1 MPAGTST
8 TRRPRLRS
16 QGQNT
21 RPGRLRTLAGRSKCV
36 QFAPT
41 ASFSSFAYAVSCGSH
56 CVRITGVSAF
66 IYRQRRHTHLVSH
79 THFSALRH
87 RWFFPFHICAKRITL
102 WAVTPY
108 CHLCAG
114 PTAEARGARAARRT
128 GGERCAAP
136 ADPKTGH
143 YDVKIPRRAGRTP
156 RAPCRGCGLRPDQTL
171 HGPRLLRGLH
181 RDRARGQ
188 PT

>member
-16 QGQNT
+16 RGQNT

-56 CVRITGVSAF
+56 CVRKPA
-66 IYRQRRHTHLVSH
+66 YRLLSPILYIGSDGTHTLSRTLTSQHSGTVGFFLFTYVQKESPCGQSHLSPYTVTFAQGQQRR
-79 THFSALRH
+79 
-87 RWFFPFHICAKRITL
+87 
-102 WAVTPY
+102 
-108 CHLCAG
+108 
-114 PTAEARGARAARRT
+114 GAADR
-128 GGERCAAP
+128 RCAAP

>member
-102 WAVTPY
+102 WAVTPSV
-108 CHLCAG
+108 LTVSVTFAQG
-114 PTAEARGARAARRT
+114 ADTEARARR
-128 GGERCAAP
+128 GGP
-136 ADPKTGH
+136 AVSG
-143 YDVKIPRRAGRTP
+143 V
-156 RAPCRGCGLRPDQTL
+156 LRPPTQK
-171 HGPRLLRGLH
+171 
-181 RDRARGQ
+181 RA
-188 PT
+188 TMT

>member
-16 QGQNT
+16 RGQNT

-56 CVRITGVSAF
+56 CVRKPA
-66 IYRQRRHTHLVSH
+66 YRLLSPILYIGSDGTHTLSRTLTSQHSGTVG
-79 THFSALRH
+79 
-87 RWFFPFHICAKRITL
+87 FFPFHIYVQKESPCGQSHL
-102 WAVTPY
+102 SPC

-114 PTAEARGARAARRT
+114 PTEARRGGPAVCCARR
-128 GGERCAAP
+128 
-136 ADPKTGH
+136 PKN
-143 YDVKIPRRAGRTP
+143 
-156 RAPCRGCGLRPDQTL
+156 
-171 HGPRLLRGLH
+171 GPL
-181 RDRARGQ
+181 
-188 PT
+188 

>member
-56 CVRITGVSAF
+56 CVRRPA
-66 IYRQRRHTHLVSH
+66 YRLLSPILYIGSDGTHTLSRTLTSQHSGTVGFFLFTYVQKESPCGQSHLTVTFAQGRQQRR
-79 THFSALRH
+79 
-87 RWFFPFHICAKRITL
+87 
-102 WAVTPY
+102 
-108 CHLCAG
+108 
-114 PTAEARGARAARRT
+114 EARARR
-128 GGERCAAP
+128 GGP
-136 ADPKTGH
+136 AVSG
-143 YDVKIPRRAGRTP
+143 V
-156 RAPCRGCGLRPDQTL
+156 LRPPTQK
-171 HGPRLLRGLH
+171 
-181 RDRARGQ
+181 RA
-188 PT
+188 TMT